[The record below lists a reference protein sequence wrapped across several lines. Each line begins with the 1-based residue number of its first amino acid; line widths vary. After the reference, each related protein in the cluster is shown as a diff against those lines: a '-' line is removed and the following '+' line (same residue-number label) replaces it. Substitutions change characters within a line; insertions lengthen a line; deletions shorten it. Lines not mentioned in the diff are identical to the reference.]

1 LVVASERLE
10 VEEDLTRPEVLR
22 EHYVPMHSSDL
33 VRYLSAHP
41 ALPKDSQATFAQFAG
56 LTLSLTHH
64 IYRQRY
70 EQLTGLYA
78 PLDPDSDRVLL
89 EVPLDEKRQASC
101 SRLAAEIRA
110 AVARANYH
118 RLSEDDI
125 QRALK
130 AASQWGVRMRVNF
143 QVMERMEVY
152 ARGFVIG
159 SREHR
164 NWKTFF
170 RRRTVE
176 VPLYQR
182 LMVVF
187 HTRPEDENPQFDYR
201 KVYLRLFKNVPKQ
214 DIDMMLPATG
224 IQMSWIDH
232 SRIVVPSIYAAA
244 MTMWRFLR
252 NVLLWTFFGV
262 FKTLGLVVLVVFALG
277 FGIKSMFTYRTATKR
292 RYMLNMTQ
300 KLYYQN
306 LDNNSGVLLR
316 LLDDGEQQE
325 AAEVILCYFAA
336 AFLLPQGASGTLA
349 EIDSACELLLESA
362 TGIQVDFDV
371 EATAR
376 NMVKLGLLKVHGNS
390 WQAVPLDQAMQYL
403 DTTWDSWF
411 RLGKGR
417 N

>member
-1 LVVASERLE
+1 ME